1 MLSQR
6 AENLY
11 PVTGS
16 YPTSISGG
24 AGGVSW
30 TVGQPQPQQQQPQQ
44 PLQNQKN
51 QNQWFPGQSNT
62 GSTGGYTGQR
72 AGQQTTTMPPPT
84 SGYGSFDIPAQPTP
98 QPTQQAAQVPA
109 TTQPTAQ
116 PVQQSGQWGTSMQ
129 GAQQPSQQF
138 SINWGGA
145 TSTANRI
152 SGYESKI
159 KALEERM
166 RTAPRTPQETA
177 KMNQNLANWRAL
189 VESQKQQLMNMG
201 GGAAEFFQDNQQ
213 GLSDFFGAARQQYQT
228 GAYAPQ
234 LNADQDMLWNL
245 LSQGAQS
252 WQPQQAPAWQS
263 TPWQQW

>member
-1 MLSQR
+1 MLPQR

-30 TVGQPQPQQQQPQQ
+30 TVGQPQPQQKQ
-44 PLQNQKN
+44 
-51 QNQWFPGQSNT
+51 
-62 GSTGGYTGQR
+62 
-72 AGQQTTTMPPPT
+72 APT
-84 SGYGSFDIPAQPTP
+84 SGYGTFNNYSQPARPAQPA
-98 QPTQQAAQVPA
+98 QPAQQAAQVPA

-152 SGYESKI
+152 SGYENKI
-159 KALEERM
+159 KALEEKM
-166 RTAPRTPQETA
+166 RTTPRTPQETA

-228 GAYAPQ
+228 GGYAPQ